1 MDDRPVMMITG
12 TSRGIGRY
20 LAEYYSRH
28 GYQVVG
34 CSRKQPDYELE
45 NYRHYCLNVS
55 DEMRVVEMFSD
66 VRKTYGRLDVLL
78 NNAGIASMNH
88 VLLTP
93 VETVR
98 NIYETNVIAVF
109 LFCREAAKLMQKAR
123 YGRIVNF
130 ATVATVLKL
139 EGEVA
144 YASSKAAV
152 ANLTQI
158 FAREVAPYGITV
170 NAVGP
175 TPIKTDL
182 IRSVPQE
189 KIEALIRRQA
199 IRRYGEFRDVSNVI
213 DFFIK
218 PESDFVSAQVI
229 YLGGVS

>member
-1 MDDRPVMMITG
+1 MITG

-20 LAEYYSRH
+20 LAEYYCGR

-34 CSRKQPDYELE
+34 CSRKQPDYKLE
-45 NYRHYCLNVS
+45 NYRHYCLSVS
-55 DEMRVVEMFSD
+55 DEAKVVEMFSD
-66 VRKTYGRLDVLL
+66 VRKVYGRLDVLL

-88 VLLTP
+88 LLLTP

-98 NIYETNVIAVF
+98 NIYETNVIAAF
-109 LFCREAAKLMQKAR
+109 LFCREAAKLMQRAR

-139 EGEVA
+139 EGEAA

-152 ANLTQI
+152 ASMTQI
-158 FAREVAPYGITV
+158 FAREVAAYGITV

-189 KIEALIRRQA
+189 KMEALISRQA

-218 PESDFVSAQVI
+218 PESDFVTAQVI